1 MLSEV
6 SYTKWQIVYDSTD
19 KMYVSRIG
27 KLIETENI
35 IEVTRGYREEGM
47 GSYYLMD
54 TEFLFGMMNKFWKWI
69 VVMVT

>member
-1 MLSEV
+1 
-6 SYTKWQIVYDSTD
+6 
-19 KMYVSRIG
+19 MYVSRIG

-54 TEFLFGMMNKFWKWI
+54 MEFLFGMMNKF
-69 VVMVT
+69 